1 MARDG
6 SWGVGV
12 DPHMAAATAIA
23 VRECKAMSATGSD
36 CGAELATAR
45 DGWIVGV
52 RCNDYRILATAN
64 TLKEAEL
71 AALYREIDLKEL
83 YVPDL
88 PACERVLTVDPRGVA
103 TTTTSHF
110 SRRH

>member
-1 MARDG
+1 
-6 SWGVGV
+6 
-12 DPHMAAATAIA
+12 MAAATAIA